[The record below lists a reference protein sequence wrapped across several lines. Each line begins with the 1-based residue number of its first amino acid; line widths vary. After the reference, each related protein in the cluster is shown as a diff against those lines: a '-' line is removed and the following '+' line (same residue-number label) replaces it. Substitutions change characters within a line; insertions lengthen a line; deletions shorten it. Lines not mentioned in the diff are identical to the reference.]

1 MYIFITVYYSVGSDR
16 GNNPWHGKGISK
28 HITDD
33 EISHE
38 LLLYYQ
44 QAKASRLVIKQCP
57 TNLVGV
63 IFSSREELEHAII
76 ESLWLDNGLEIWSL
90 Q

>member
-1 MYIFITVYYSVGSDR
+1 MFIFITVYHYVGSDR
-16 GNNPWHGKGISK
+16 GNNPWHGEGIPK
-28 HITDD
+28 HITED
-33 EISHE
+33 EIIYE

-44 QAKASRLVIKQCP
+44 QAKASRLVFKQGP
-57 TNLVGV
+57 LNLVGV

-76 ESLWLDNGLEIWSL
+76 ESIWLDNCLEIWSL